1 MDPLNKKDFIF
12 EFFSLLLH
20 PIFIPIYVT
29 IVYINI
35 FEGILN
41 YDVKEYLF
49 YVVLTGTFIL
59 PLITIVILKITKII
73 SSFKVEKSNERII
86 PIISSGI
93 YIYVSARLLMVG
105 SVNSPLNSYL
115 IGVVVTLSWILIFSR
130 KLKIS
135 LHTASISS
143 AMGFLIYLTNVFFVD
158 VSDLVIIVIVLIGI
172 SSTSRIKLK
181 AHSYKEIVLGIF
193 FGFIPQIGSLIL
205 Y

>member
-1 MDPLNKKDFIF
+1 MAPLNKKDLIF

-29 IVYINI
+29 LVYINL

-41 YDVKEYLF
+41 YDVKEYIF

-59 PLITIVILKITKII
+59 PLITTLILKTTKII

-105 SVNSPLNSYL
+105 SINSPLNSYL

-130 KLKIS
+130 RLKIS

-143 AMGFLIYLTNVFFVD
+143 ALGFLIYLTNVFFVD
-158 VSDLVIIVIVLIGI
+158 VNSLVIIVIVLIGI

-181 AHSYKEIVLGIF
+181 AHNYKEIVLGIF
-193 FGFIPQIGSLIL
+193 FGLLPQIGSLIL